1 MRKKILLVS
10 PIHNNGGI
18 ASWTRKYIKDF
29 PQIEYELILIASDPK
44 RKAGNLS
51 IFQRILSGM
60 MALRRIMKEVC
71 HAINKG
77 KIDILHKTTSGSIGA
92 LSDWEIGRYCRR
104 KGTKNI
110 LHCRYGCIPEV
121 LEKGGFIGWL
131 TLKSMQ
137 QFDQI
142 WVLDKRTYKYLKHR
156 DDVKAEI
163 ILTPNCID
171 VQPNIKINPKSYTN
185 IAFIGNLYETKGVLE
200 LIDAIKKVPTEI
212 QLHIVGD
219 GDELIK
225 KQISEHAGNLYG
237 NRVRCYGRLPN
248 NEAVEFMKKIDILA
262 LPTYYP
268 FEAFP
273 ISILEA
279 MSLGKLVIST
289 RRAAIGDMLTT
300 EDGRE
305 CGVFVREKNIDD
317 IVNAIHWAYSN
328 KKDADEL
335 CKLAYQKVYSS
346 YRTEVVYK
354 LYSDCYSKLLRIP

>member
-1 MRKKILLVS
+1 MKKKVLLVS

-29 PQIEYELILIASDPK
+29 PQVEYELLLIASDPK
-44 RKAGNLS
+44 RKVGNLS
-51 IFQRILSGM
+51 ILQRILSGV
-60 MALRRIMKEVC
+60 MALHRVMREVRHILNKERVE
-71 HAINKG
+71 
-77 KIDILHKTTSGSIGA
+77 ILHKTTSGSLGA
-92 LSDWEIGRYCRR
+92 LTDWRLGRYCKKR
-104 KGTKNI
+104 GVKNI

-121 LEKGGFIGWL
+121 LDGSGLVRWL

-142 WVLDKRTYKYLKHR
+142 WVLDKRTYNYLRQRK
-156 DDVKAEI
+156 DVKAEI

-171 VQPNIKINPKSYTN
+171 VKPNMEIIPKSYTN
-185 IAFIGNLYETKGVLE
+185 IAFIGNLYETKGILE
-200 LIDAIKKVPTEI
+200 LIDAIDKVPTEI

-219 GDELIK
+219 GDELV
-225 KQISEHAGNLYG
+225 KQDILEHAGDLYG
-237 NRVRCYGRLPN
+237 NRVKCYGRLPN
-248 NEAVEFMKKIDILA
+248 NEAVEFMKKMDILA

-300 EDGRE
+300 EKGQN
-305 CGVFVREKNIDD
+305 CGLFVREKNVDD
-317 IVNAIHWAYSN
+317 IVTAINWAYHH
-328 KKDADEL
+328 KQEADKL
-335 CKLAYQKVYSS
+335 CQLAYQKVYQN
-346 YRTEVVYK
+346 YRTEIIYK
-354 LYSDCYSKLLRIP
+354 LYLDCYRKSISD

>member
-1 MRKKILLVS
+1 MKKKILLVS

-18 ASWTRKYIKDF
+18 ASWTRKFIKDF
-29 PQIEYELILIASDPK
+29 PQTEYELIQIASDPK

-60 MALRRIMKEVC
+60 MALRRVMLEVRHILNKE
-71 HAINKG
+71 

-92 LSDWEIGRYCRR
+92 LTDWIIGEYCKR
-104 KGTKNI
+104 KGIKNI
-110 LHCRYGCIPEV
+110 LHCRYGCIPEI
-121 LEKGGFIGWL
+121 LDKGGFLGWL
-131 TLKSMQ
+131 TLKSLQ

-142 WVLDKRTYKYLKHR
+142 WVLDKRTYNYLKQR
-156 DDVKAEI
+156 EDVKAEI

-171 VQPNIKINPKSYTN
+171 VKTDIKILPKSYTN

-200 LIDAIKKVPTEI
+200 LIDALKMVPPEI

-219 GDELIK
+219 GDELV
-225 KQISEHAGNLYG
+225 KQHILEHAGDLYG
-237 NRVRCYGRLPN
+237 NRIRCYGRLPN
-248 NEAVEFMKKIDILA
+248 NEAVEFMEKIDILA

-289 RRAAIGDMLTT
+289 RRAAIGDMLST
-300 EDGRE
+300 EGGDN
-305 CGVFVREKNIDD
+305 CGLFVREKNVED
-317 IVNAIHWAYSN
+317 IATAINWAYN
-328 KKDADEL
+328 HKQEADKL
-335 CKLAYQKVYSS
+335 CHLAYQKVYQS
-346 YRTEVVYK
+346 YRMEIVYDVY
-354 LYSDCYSKLLRIP
+354 LDCYRKATNI